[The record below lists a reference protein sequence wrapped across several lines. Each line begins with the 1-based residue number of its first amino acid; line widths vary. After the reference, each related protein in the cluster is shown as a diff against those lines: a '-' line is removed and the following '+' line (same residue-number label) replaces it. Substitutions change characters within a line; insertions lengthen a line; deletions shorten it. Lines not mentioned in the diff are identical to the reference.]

1 MSNDQKL
8 RVAIVG
14 AGLAGLATARVLR
27 QYHDVVVFERT
38 GPEAATGG
46 QGICFFP
53 STVKIL
59 KSIGYDEDR
68 GFPCYVSHFRHF
80 DRVGNPTKT
89 INLDYNRKHG
99 VDVWSQ
105 LRSDGRDELYR
116 LATGPKAEVGI
127 NDGEGTVKMV
137 YKAAVVDV
145 DVESADAYLENG
157 TKFQADVVIG
167 KPHRPIAWQN

>member
-1 MSNDQKL
+1 MTSDQKL

-27 QYHDVVVFERT
+27 QYHDVTVYERT

-59 KSIGYDEDR
+59 QSIGYDEDR
-68 GFPCYVSHFRHF
+68 GFPSHVSHFRHF
-80 DRVGNPTKT
+80 DRVGKPTET
-89 INLDYNRKHG
+89 VRLDYSQKYG

-116 LATGPKAEVGI
+116 LATAPKSEVGI
-127 NDGEGTVKMV
+127 ETGEGTINMIYNMSVV
-137 YKAAVVDV
+137 DLDVENAVV
-145 DVESADAYLENG
+145 YLQDGSE
-157 TKFQADVVIG
+157 FQADVVIG
-167 KPHRPIAWQN
+167 ESRYT